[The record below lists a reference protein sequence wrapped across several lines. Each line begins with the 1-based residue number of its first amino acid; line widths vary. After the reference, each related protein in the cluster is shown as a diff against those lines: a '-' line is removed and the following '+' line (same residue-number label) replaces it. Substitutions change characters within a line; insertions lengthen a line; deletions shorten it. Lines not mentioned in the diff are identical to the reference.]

1 MNINIKTLRFLVL
14 ANLLSLIFYPMVTL
28 ASLADD
34 LQAEINQKQAQIQ
47 ELEKQISNYQA
58 VLKSSQSQESTLKKE
73 ITKMET
79 QIKALEAQITLTQT
93 KISQTN
99 LKIEGLASD
108 IQTQNIAL
116 EKQKNNLGQILR
128 TIDEYDQEDPF
139 SLVMKNQNFSDFLNQ
154 TQYIS
159 NLQNS
164 VQAALVEIKKL
175 KSDLENQKTEQEN
188 QKTEL
193 LSLKNQLNGKSLALD
208 DQKGGKQ
215 DLLTTTKSQEK
226 QYQAMLTD
234 LQKKRDQIEK
244 EIYQAEEKLRLQI
257 NPNSI
262 PTARKGLFV
271 WPAQSQTIT
280 QTYGCILTAF
290 ARKSYPACDEGGS
303 GGFHNGV
310 DIDAEI
316 GDPIRAVMDGTI
328 SSVGNLG
335 KYAYGK
341 WITIKHENGL
351 TTLYAHLSAQ
361 SVKAGQKIKTGEII
375 GYAGNTGYSTGS
387 HLHFT
392 VYATNTF
399 SIEQKSYGPLPL
411 GGSVNPMSYL

>member
-1 MNINIKTLRFLVL
+1 MRTIRFLVI
-14 ANLLSLIFYPMVTL
+14 ANLLSVIFYPVITL

-34 LQAEINQKQAQIQ
+34 LQNEINQKQAQIQ
-47 ELEKQISNYQA
+47 ELEKQIANYQA
-58 VLKSSQSQESTLKKE
+58 VLKTSQSQESTLKKE
-73 ITKMET
+73 IAKMET
-79 QIKALEAQITLTQT
+79 QIKTLEAQITLTQT

-116 EKQKNNLGQILR
+116 EKQKGNLGQILR

-139 SLVMKNQNFSDFLNQ
+139 SLVMKNQSFSDFLNQ
-154 TQYIS
+154 TQYIA

-164 VQAALVEIKKL
+164 VQATLVDIKNL

-208 DQKGGKQ
+208 DQKGEKQ

-226 QYQAMLTD
+226 QY
-234 LQKKRDQIEK
+234 QIEK

-262 PTARKGLFV
+262 PTARHGLFV

-280 QTYGCILTAF
+280 QTYGCILSAF
-290 ARKSYPACDEGGS
+290 ARKSYPACDAGGS

-328 SSVGNLG
+328 SGIGNLG

-341 WITIKHENGL
+341 WMTIKHEDGL
-351 TTLYAHLSAQ
+351 TTLYGHLSAQ
-361 SVKAGQKIKTGEII
+361 SVSVGQKITAGQII
-375 GYAGNTGYSTGS
+375 GYAGNTGYSTGA
-387 HLHFT
+387 HLHFS
-392 VYATNTF
+392 VYATNTYI
-399 SIEQKSYGPLPL
+399 IEQKSYGPLPL
-411 GGSVNPMSYL
+411 GGTVSPLDYL